1 MPGARVAVLGA
12 PDGFLASVPSWPSNV
27 RVLRATRKPLDVAVL
42 FVTRRSELL
51 RRFPTTQRAMTPG
64 GSLWV
69 AWPRRSSGVVTD
81 LHDREVREIGL
92 AHGLVDNKVVAL
104 DESWSGL
111 RFVARVA
118 PQ

>member
-1 MPGARVAVLGA
+1 
-12 PDGFLASVPSWPSNV
+12 
-27 RVLRATRKPLDVAVL
+27 
-42 FVTRRSELL
+42 
-51 RRFPTTQRAMTPG
+51 MTPG